1 VIAAAAPVI
10 SLCDEKDHSR
20 RFITQRFSEVP

>member
-1 VIAAAAPVI
+1 VIAAEESLI